1 VYSALEEKYKRIQQE
16 LMAGALALVI
26 VFLIGTFWYWLV
38 EGWSWDD
45 AAYMTVITLATVGYG
60 EIHPLA
66 SRGRL
71 FTIALILMGVINIG
85 YIVNRFTAA
94 VIEGYFQE
102 GIRLRQQRR
111 LMESLSGHYI
121 ICGFSRTGRQI
132 AKEFRA
138 EGVSFV
144 VIDAEFESVQKA
156 ELQGYIAY
164 QGDAT
169 LDESLLKVG
178 IERAICIVAALP
190 SDAENLYTVLSAKTL
205 NPNIRAIARASTEE
219 ALQKLQRGGADAV
232 ISPYITGG
240 KRMAAAALRPQVL
253 DFVDGILSGSDRQL
267 YMEEFLLDAAM
278 CPFVGQSLQK
288 AKLRSQTGALVLAI
302 RRLDGNLIGGPTG
315 DTILMSGDTLICMG
329 TAEQLRSLN
338 QVLGPINSQQLRR
351 PKNNDVR
358 IKDTKCLTYQGIGNK
373 RENIFHPSFF
383 LPPEFLI
390 LTY

>member
-1 VYSALEEKYKRIQQE
+1 MYSTLEEKYKRIQQE
-16 LMAGALALVI
+16 LMAGALALVLI
-26 VFLIGTFWYWLV
+26 FLIGTFWYWLV
-38 EGWSWDD
+38 EGWSWED

-60 EIHPLA
+60 ETNPLG

-85 YIVNRFTAA
+85 YIVNRFTQA

-102 GIRLRQQRR
+102 GIRFRQQRR

-144 VIDAEFESVQKA
+144 VIDSEWESVQLA
-156 ELQGYIAY
+156 QSEGYTVY

-169 LDESLLKVG
+169 LDETLLKVG

-205 NPNIRAIARASTEE
+205 NQKIRAIARASTEE
-219 ALQKLQRGGADAV
+219 AVQKLQRGGADAV

-240 KRMAAAALRPQVL
+240 KRMAAAALRPQIL
-253 DFVDGILSGSDRQL
+253 DFVDGMLSGTDRQL
-267 YMEEFLLDAAM
+267 YMEEFLLDPSI
-278 CPFVGQSLQK
+278 CPCVGQSLQK
-288 AKLRSQTGALVLAI
+288 ARLRSQTGALVLAI
-302 RRLDGNLIGGPTG
+302 RRSDGNLIGGPTG
-315 DTILMSGDTLICMG
+315 DTILMAADTLICMG

-338 QVLGPINSQQLRR
+338 QILGPINSQQLRR
-351 PKNNDVR
+351 PK
-358 IKDTKCLTYQGIGNK
+358 Q
-373 RENIFHPSFF
+373 S
-383 LPPEFLI
+383 
-390 LTY
+390 